1 MKLCSLLIVIS
12 MFLEANQKALADLS
26 AGAAQV
32 DITMRK
38 IPVIV
43 SGGFLTNNVRIIA
56 NRLHSRVIVISLS
69 VL

>member
-1 MKLCSLLIVIS
+1 

-26 AGAAQV
+26 AGAARV
-32 DITMRK
+32 DITLRK

-43 SGGFLTNNVRIIA
+43 SGGFLTNKVRIIA
-56 NRLHSRVIVISLS
+56 DRLHSRMIVISLS

>member
-12 MFLEANQKALADLS
+12 IFLGANQKTLTDLS

-32 DITMRK
+32 DITLRK

-43 SGGFLTNNVRIIA
+43 SGGFLTKNVRIIA
-56 NRLHSRVIVISLS
+56 DRLHSRVIVISLS

>member
-12 MFLEANQKALADLS
+12 IFLGANQKTLTDLS

-32 DITMRK
+32 DITLRK

-43 SGGFLTNNVRIIA
+43 SGGFLTKNVRIFA
-56 NRLHSRVIVISLS
+56 DRLHSRVIVISLS

>member
-12 MFLEANQKALADLS
+12 IFLGANQKTLADLS
-26 AGAAQV
+26 AGAVQV
-32 DITMRK
+32 DITLRK

-43 SGGFLTNNVRIIA
+43 SGGFLTKNVRIFA
-56 NRLHSRVIVISLS
+56 DRLHSRVIVISLS

>member
-12 MFLEANQKALADLS
+12 IFLGANQKTLADLS
-26 AGAAQV
+26 AGAVQV
-32 DITMRK
+32 DITLRK

-43 SGGFLTNNVRIIA
+43 SGGFLTKNVRIIA
-56 NRLHSRVIVISLS
+56 DRLHSRVIVISLS